1 MNTTSNTHN
10 SKANSI
16 QNLLPLKAICRTF
29 GGDIPGQVVSDL
41 GTDEQGRH
49 YVQFAPDPEMK
60 AKGFAEGPVLTD
72 QIEPA
77 STRGAALW
85 YATAYGSPVFPVHSV
100 NAKGVCTCSEGA
112 NCAKRPGK
120 HPRTKNGLT
129 DATTDLQTI
138 RAWWKKWPS
147 ANVGVATGAGAG
159 FFVVDVD
166 PDKGGKKSLSDLER
180 QHEKLPETKTALTG
194 GGGLHHLFKHPGVK
208 IKNSESELGPGLD
221 IRGDGGYIVAA
232 PSKHVSGNYYHW
244 RDGAPIVCAPD
255 WLVNLLTKAEE
266 KQKPSAANGQYATW
280 DALRAELGRRI
291 GAHATAKKN
300 KTGNIDCRAI
310 CHNGEGATGLFYNPS
325 TNQAHCNAKCDQ
337 ETILRAFGLPDAPTS
352 KKAPKAT
359 SNSNGNDAGQSTFAT
374 VGNVIFKRTDEG
386 VYAVNDDGDKHW
398 VCSPLS
404 IEADTRNEDGEAWG
418 RLLVV
423 TDRDGTRHE
432 WAMPMTMLAGDG
444 RDYREKLLDLGL
456 SIGAGRG
463 SRQMLELY
471 LHTKPEKRVR
481 CVDRAGWQDEVY
493 VFPDATLGGA
503 DGERIY
509 LQSQAG
515 NNHLIKTA
523 GTLKEWQDKIA
534 GYCLNNSMLMFAVSA
549 AFAAPLLRQLQC
561 ESGGFNFWGNT
572 SEGKSTLLHA
582 AGSVWGGHSD
592 KGYLRRWRATANAL
606 ETVAKLHN
614 DALLC
619 LDELKECDPRAV
631 ELAVYML
638 SNGQGK
644 IRRQKTDA
652 LRPIDE
658 WQLLYLSSGELTLA
672 DHLASAGKRVF
683 GGQEVRFIDLRADAG
698 KGHGIFNDL
707 HHFKNGKEFSEH
719 IQQSAKRYYGTAIRA
734 FLSELINQRRV
745 NQARVWYRDYQAKF
759 AKDYL
764 PKDAKPE
771 VARSFDR
778 FALVAFAGELASE
791 YGVTTW
797 PKHEATHAAGTVFQ
811 HWIEARGTVGQ
822 SDEEQAI
829 AIVRGFL
836 EKHGGSRFQKR
847 NNPTKDTDA
856 EADDLEIGT
865 PRTIINRAGYV
876 DINAKGEIDF
886 YYIFLEQFRTEVCV
900 GFNSGIVL
908 NALKARGFLKSG
920 SDRPQIQIRGVA
932 EGKPYVYAIS
942 ARIFG

>member
-1 MNTTSNTHN
+1 MDFIETAETPKSG
-10 SKANSI
+10 AE
-16 QNLLPLKAICRTF
+16 LLEDLAR
-29 GGDIPGQVVSDL
+29 DIDAAVGSQKPKTRKQ
-41 GTDEQGRH
+41 RPKP
-49 YVQFAPDPEMK
+49 APDPDQAQEITVSAFLGAFFSNPLETINLRAFTPHGIEGCDQAK
-60 AKGFAEGPVLTD
+60 AKCKGHKLD
-72 QIEPA
+72 A
-77 STRGAALW
+77 SCRKLQSDLKLQAKLIALNREHGV
-85 YATAYGSPVFPVHSV
+85 YFVV
-100 NAKGVCTCSEGA
+100 NAGGDLDAEITRYNAFFTEADDKPIEEQHAMLDACPIPPSIRVETRKSVHAYWLIEGQCDESQWREIHTRLIA
-112 NCAKRPGK
+112 YF
-120 HPRTKNGLT
+120 
-129 DATTDLQTI
+129 
-138 RAWWKKWPS
+138 S
-147 ANVGVATGAGAG
+147 A
-159 FFVVDVD
+159 D
-166 PDKGGKKSLSDLER
+166 P
-180 QHEKLPETKTALTG
+180 
-194 GGGLHHLFKHPGVK
+194 K
-208 IKNSESELGPGLD
+208 IKNPARVMRMPGFD
-221 IRGDGGYIVAA
+221 
-232 PSKHVSGNYYHW
+232 H
-244 RDGAPIVCAPD
+244 
-255 WLVNLLTKAEE
+255 LTKDGDRKRVRVVVFDPE
-266 KQKPSAANGQYATW
+266 KRYTPTEMLDAFPATATRPKPKAGQTTTGSYPTY
-280 DALRAELGRRI
+280 DAIYAELGRLMM
-291 GAHATAKKN
+291 AHPTAEQNSSGKWDVQ
-300 KTGNIDCRAI
+300 GI
-310 CHNGEGATGLFYNPS
+310 CHNGKGNTGAFWDPVKGRGY
-325 TNQAHCNAKCDQ
+325 CNVCD
-337 ETILRAFGLPDAPTS
+337 EATMLRGWGLPEAPTS
-352 KKAPKAT
+352 KKANT
-359 SNSNGNDAGQSTFAT
+359 NGSSNGANGSSFTT
-374 VGNVIFKRTDEG
+374 VGNVIFKSTEDG

-398 VCSPLS
+398 VCSQLS
-404 IEADTRNEDGEAWG
+404 IEADTRNEDGEDWG

-423 TDRDGTRHE
+423 TDRDGVRHE

-444 RDYREKLLDLGL
+444 RDYREKLLSLGL

-463 SRQMLELY
+463 PRQMLEMY
-471 LHTKPEKRVR
+471 LHQKPAKRVR
-481 CVDRAGWQDEVY
+481 CVDRAGWQDEAY

-515 NNHLIKTA
+515 NNHLIRTA
-523 GTLKEWQDKIA
+523 GALKEWQDEIA
-534 GYCLNNSMLMFAVSA
+534 GYCLNNSMPMFAVSA

-582 AGSVWGGHSD
+582 AGSVWGGHAD

-698 KGHGIFNDL
+698 KGHGVFDDL

-719 IQQSAKRYYGTAIRA
+719 IQQSAKRCYGTAIRA

-771 VARSFDR
+771 VARALDR

-811 HWIEARGTVGQ
+811 RWIEARGTVGQ

-847 NNPTKDTDA
+847 NNPTKDKDA
-856 EADDLEIGT
+856 EVDDLEIGR
-865 PRTIINRAGYV
+865 PCAIINRAGYV

-886 YYIFLEQFRTEVCV
+886 YYILPEQFRTEVCA
-900 GFNSGIVL
+900 GFNQATVL
-908 NALKARGFLKSG
+908 NALKARGYLKTDNG
-920 SDRPQIQIRGVA
+920 RHQIKVRA
-932 EGKPYVYAIS
+932 PEGNPRVYAIS
-942 ARIFG
+942 AQIHE